1 MRRVQAHE
9 AECGL
14 FPIQISEE
22 GGGWWPLALS
32 LDATNSQIGR
42 RRQEVFWE
50 RKERDLVSVW
60 LRGYQGTAEKKHIRL
75 RCSYY
80 ISMV

>member
-50 RKERDLVSVW
+50 RKERDLLVCGLEDTRVLQRRST
-60 LRGYQGTAEKKHIRL
+60 LG
-75 RCSYY
+75 
-80 ISMV
+80 